1 MTTYKQRF
9 KEQLIRLGF
18 TDPVPR
24 PTQLLGR
31 VNDAE
36 FYNEH
41 SGMVTAIVNG
51 VDRQEW
57 SRRTGNM
64 IGTVVVASNRGTP
77 GLTEIIRKSIDSD
90 LAGRGLQVAEVTK
103 DDKAM
108 ETMRRLVNPIDSFLD
123 ADLRE
128 TMVQVIGSNGEYS
141 VVLNQYIQKG
151 EDNLL
156 VTATRHAVVVAVKPM
171 IDSQVIN
178 QLSRVVS
185 IMLSNYGEVTQVT
198 SIQGRFS
205 FVTYLDSVLVQG
217 ITARLL
223 SQQYNLSS
231 GIGHAYAAYRN
242 RVMSA
247 FAGDPDFIPDTE
259 LYEALGVQID
269 QHLFQITVS
278 IMDAVIIQGAM
289 VAMANGLNLVKAV
302 KPAVAKEAAPEAANV

>member
-1 MTTYKQRF
+1 MVSYKQRF

-31 VNDAE
+31 ANSAE

-41 SGMVTAIVNG
+41 SGMITAIVNG
-51 VDRQEW
+51 VDRHEW
-57 SRRTGNM
+57 NRRIGNM
-64 IGTVVVASNRGTP
+64 VGTVVSASNRGTP

-103 DDKAM
+103 DDKAI

-128 TMVQVIGSNGEYS
+128 TMVQVIGNNGDYS

-151 EDNLL
+151 DDNLL
-156 VTATRHAVVVAVKPM
+156 ITSTCHGVVAAVKPI
-171 IDSQVIN
+171 IDPSVIN
-178 QLSRVVS
+178 QLSRVVA
-185 IMLSNYGEVTQVT
+185 IMFSNYGEVTRAT
-198 SIQGRFS
+198 NIQGRLF
-205 FVTYLDSVLVQG
+205 FATYLDTVLVQG

-231 GIGHAYAAYRN
+231 GIGHAYTAYRN

-247 FAGDPDFIPDTE
+247 FAGDPDFVPDTTV
-259 LYEALGVQID
+259 YEALGAQID